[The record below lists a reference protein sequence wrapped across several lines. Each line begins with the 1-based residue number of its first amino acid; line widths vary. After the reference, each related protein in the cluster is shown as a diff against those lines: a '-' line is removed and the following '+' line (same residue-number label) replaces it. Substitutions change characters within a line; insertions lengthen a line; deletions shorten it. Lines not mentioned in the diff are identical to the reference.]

1 MPKYTIRK
9 ALRSDLAALLVLE
22 SVAFRSDRLSRRSFR
37 RAIGSAS
44 ALLRV
49 AVTERR
55 LAGYYLTFFRA
66 NATAA
71 RLYSIAVD
79 PGRRGQGLAALLLND
94 AERQSALRGRRSLR
108 LEAREDNGPAI
119 RLYERLGFR
128 RIGARSDYYADG
140 ATALRYEK
148 RLAPRRPRLSAAAAG

>member
-9 ALRSDLAALLVLE
+9 ALRSDLAALLALE

-44 ALLRV
+44 AVLRV
-49 AVTERR
+49 AMTKRH
-55 LAGYYLTFFRA
+55 LAGYHMTLFRA
-66 NATAA
+66 NAATA
-71 RLYSIAVD
+71 RLYSIAID
-79 PGRRGQGLAALLLND
+79 PGYRGHGLAALLLSD

-108 LEAREDNGPAI
+108 LEVREDNESAI

-128 RIGARSDYYADG
+128 RIGARSGYYADG

-148 RLAPRRPRLSAAAAG
+148 RLAPRTRLRAAAG

>member
-9 ALRSDLAALLVLE
+9 ALRSDVAALLALE
-22 SVAFRSDRLSRRSFR
+22 SIAFRSDRLSRRSFR

-44 ALLRV
+44 AVLRV
-49 AVTERR
+49 GMTNRH
-55 LAGYYLTFFRA
+55 LAGYHMTLFRA
-66 NATAA
+66 NAGAA

-79 PGRRGQGLAALLLND
+79 PGHRGQGLAALLLSD

-108 LEAREDNGPAI
+108 LEVREDNESAI

-128 RIGARSDYYADG
+128 RIGVRSGYYADG

-148 RLAPRRPRLSAAAAG
+148 RLAPRTRLRAAAAG